1 MSSFPKL
8 LFVAIIAVAMIS
20 PVFAE
25 DIGQGNGAQVS
36 GTNNSV
42 IQKNIVHT
50 DVAKQYVDEDI
61 VAPTYVNIVNEAPVD
76 LVPSVNMLGIG
87 DADTTMMLYPNEVVS
102 YPAKDDMTYHIRSG
116 TPIAVYVIAD
126 GRDRMLLDS
135 SESKLEYDPIY
146 HRFNHGVVSPVW
158 IFPKFTTKCS
168 FSTSGAGYI
177 VLDNRYFPDYAM
189 VEVIPVPTE

>member
-1 MSSFPKL
+1 MSSLPKL
-8 LFVAIIAVAMIS
+8 FFITLIAVALIS

-42 IQKNIVHT
+42 FQKNIVHT
-50 DVAKQYVDEDI
+50 DVAKQFVDEDV
-61 VAPTYVNIVNEAPVD
+61 VAPTYISITNEAPVD

-102 YPAKDDMTYHIRSG
+102 YPVKDDTTYNIRSG
-116 TPIAVYVIAD
+116 TPIAVYVIATGND
-126 GRDRMLLDS
+126 RDLLES
-135 SESKLEYDPIY
+135 SESKMEYDPIY
-146 HRFNHGVVSPVW
+146 HKFRHGIVSPVW

-168 FSTSGAGYI
+168 FSTSGSGYI
-177 VLDNRYFPDYAM
+177 VLDNRYFPDYTM
-189 VEVIPVPTE
+189 VEIIPVPTE

>member
-1 MSSFPKL
+1 MSSLPKL
-8 LFVAIIAVAMIS
+8 FFIALIAVAMIS

-50 DVAKQYVDEDI
+50 DVARQYVDEDI
-61 VAPTYVNIVNEAPVD
+61 VAPTYVSIVNEAPVD

-135 SESKLEYDPIY
+135 SESKMEYDPIY

>member
-135 SESKLEYDPIY
+135 SESKMEYDPIY